1 MGDFWAPT
9 QEILQGAD
17 PMVRKP
23 KVRARARS
31 PPRVAFETAPSDLV
45 VLTFHAPARPSLVPR
60 LTVPPHPH
68 TALPSSQLTE
78 NLLKKPPFRFLH
90 DVVSEV
96 IRNTGYARGLFD
108 DRESDSANIKDKETK
123 VAWLDKIIACVS
135 LSLDEHVP
143 ARPLK
148 IVAGLEPERTNDFLQ
163 ALGRAARRGDG
174 AAAVRRVL
182 AGDAPVKPAAASAP
196 AASYATPPAP
206 DPEPAPAPP
215 PVAATFEP
223 PVAASPPPPSRPAAR
238 SDPPAAPDL
247 NAPLEPESPVAAST
261 ATARARAP
269 ARPVSAR
276 RAPPKLASKVTEVDA
291 RDSAAN
297 AAANAAKAS
306 GGGSAPTGAAVM
318 GEGDDGLSDDDDDD
332 DIDDGAGIAAGSN
345 PWAAAEDPEGGGALV
360 RDMLAAKRE
369 GDAAARGVAGD
380 SEDAGGGS
388 SRRTTGII
396 LGGRRHKKAAAAAA
410 AAADAAMPSRGS
422 ADDDGVGGGLGADA
436 FADVGEAPGAR
447 GGAASRA
454 DLATIREHVQALV
467 QSTNP
472 LGKAMDALQEDME
485 SMRKELAHWQR
496 ERQQHARRI
505 EEDRNAT
512 AASAAKDERAEEI
525 DAEVAAMR
533 VKISGVKAAIAK
545 NDAKIAK
552 LLAMVVTPA

>member
-196 AASYATPPAP
+196 AASNATPPA
-206 DPEPAPAPP
+206 PAPAPP

-410 AAADAAMPSRGS
+410 ADAAMPSRGS

>member
-1 MGDFWAPT
+1 M
-9 QEILQGAD
+9 
-17 PMVRKP
+17 
-23 KVRARARS
+23 
-31 PPRVAFETAPSDLV
+31 
-45 VLTFHAPARPSLVPR
+45 
-60 LTVPPHPH
+60 
-68 TALPSSQLTE
+68 
-78 NLLKKPPFRFLH
+78 
-90 DVVSEV
+90 SEV

-148 IVAGLEPERTNDFLQ
+148 IVAGLEPERTNEFLQ

-182 AGDAPVKPAAASAP
+182 SGETPVKPAAASAP
-196 AASYATPPAP
+196 GASNATPPAP
-206 DPEPAPAPP
+206 APAPPPPAPAPP
-215 PVAATFEP
+215 PVATTFDP

-247 NAPLEPESPVAAST
+247 NAPLEPESPVAASA

-306 GGGSAPTGAAVM
+306 GGGSGAGAAVM
-318 GEGDDGLSDDDDDD
+318 GEGDDGLSDDDDDEMD
-332 DIDDGAGIAAGSN
+332 DGGAGIAAGSN

-388 SRRTTGII
+388 PRRTGII
-396 LGGRRHKKAAAAAA
+396 LGGRRRKKAAA
-410 AAADAAMPSRGS
+410 AAADAAMLSRGS

-512 AASAAKDERAEEI
+512 AASAGKDERAEEI
-525 DAEVAAMR
+525 DAEVAATR